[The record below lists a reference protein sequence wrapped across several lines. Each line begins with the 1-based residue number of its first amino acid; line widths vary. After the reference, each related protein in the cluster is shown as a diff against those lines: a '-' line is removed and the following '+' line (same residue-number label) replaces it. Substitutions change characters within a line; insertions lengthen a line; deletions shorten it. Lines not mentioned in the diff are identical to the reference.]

1 MPHNFIVLQKMTGYD
16 IKLNTKGWGEMTYS
30 LFNSCQGQYDS
41 PER

>member
-16 IKLNTKGWGEMTYS
+16 IKLNTKGGGMIYS